1 MKRKTPALLFSLVAA
16 ALLVACSSTQYI
28 ISTKEGRMI
37 PADGKPELDEK
48 SGMYIYRDAEGRKS
62 TILKS
67 DVVQVMER

>member
-1 MKRKTPALLFSLVAA
+1 MKASTLLFSLVTAG
-16 ALLVACSSTQYI
+16 LLIACSSTQYI

-37 PADGKPELDEK
+37 AVDGKPELDEK
-48 SGMYIYRDAEGRKS
+48 TGMYIYRDSEGRKA